1 MKIATH
7 NVRNLYD
14 PGTVISEEN
23 NIAVNE
29 EFFNKRITY
38 LVEKYQ
44 KLDLDI
50 ICLQEIGGEK
60 GVARIGEALGYDY
73 FFAKPNKRGIRMAV
87 LYKKEFTGSISCN
100 SVSFGDISIPS
111 IDKQGD
117 TSSLL
122 PIQQRRDVLVIDI
135 DSFLGKKLRIV
146 TFHLKSMLPMYLEGD
161 DKEHDT
167 RAYVDARFRSV
178 FYKTMELRALRYY
191 VETSLDEGRE
201 LVLLGD
207 FNEDHNASSISILK
221 DSNKEERVLFNVLT
235 GYTGN
240 ATTHMYRG
248 NKLTFDTILVS
259 GNLYKNISS
268 VSVENDDLKDYS
280 ILGWGEVENVVEPD
294 HAMVMVEV
302 VDSH

>member
-14 PGTVISEEN
+14 PGTVISEES
-23 NIAVNE
+23 NE
-29 EFFNKRITY
+29 VVDEAFFNKRITY
-38 LVEKYQ
+38 LTEKYQ
-44 KLDLDI
+44 KLDVDV
-50 ICLQEIGGEK
+50 ICLQEIGGEL
-60 GVARIGEALGYDY
+60 GVIRIGEALGYDY

-87 LYKKEFTGSISCN
+87 LYKKELSGTITCN
-100 SVSFGDISIPS
+100 SVSFGDIVIPS
-111 IDKQGD
+111 IQTQGD
-117 TSSLL
+117 TASLL
-122 PIQQRRDVLVIDI
+122 PIQQRRDVLVVDI

-161 DKEHDT
+161 DVESDT

-207 FNEDHNASSISILK
+207 FNEDSNASSVSILK
-221 DSNKEERVLFNVLT
+221 GSNKEERVLFDVLT

-248 NKLTFDTILVS
+248 NMLTFDTILVS
-259 GNLYKNISS
+259 DNIRKNISS

-280 ILGWGEVENVVEPD
+280 VLGYGEIEHVVEPD
-294 HAMVMVEV
+294 HAMVIVEV
-302 VDSH
+302 KG